1 MDLNKKLFYK
11 RLGRAAIISIIVAV
25 VGVIVIY
32 ARGIED
38 NAEAVA
44 WANLF
49 FTMVAIYLINNRNE

>member
-1 MDLNKKLFYK
+1 MNKKLFHK
-11 RLGRAAIISIIVAV
+11 RLSKAAIISIIVAV

-44 WANLF
+44 WELLF
-49 FTMVAIYLINNRNE
+49 FASLAVHIMEYTDK

>member
-1 MDLNKKLFYK
+1 MNLNKKLFYR

-49 FTMVAIYLINNRNE
+49 FAMVAIYLINDRNK

>member
-49 FTMVAIYLINNRNE
+49 FAMVAIYLINNRNE

>member
-1 MDLNKKLFYK
+1 MNLNKKLFYK

-32 ARGIED
+32 AQGIED
-38 NAEAVA
+38 NADAVA

-49 FTMVAIYLINNRNE
+49 FAMVAIHLVNNRNE